1 MAVQSD
7 DAAAPGPCGHAKVEL
22 SDPLRRQLPT
32 PAPLRPASKSVG
44 RFAENWGCKAAQT
57 IPYQRGFGQSGRNV
71 GLLYPLV
78 HTSLKAYAKLSP
90 LITTPN
96 ARWLPRYFRCLPPLV
111 RCSGL

>member
-44 RFAENWGCKAAQT
+44 RFAENWGSKAAQT
-57 IPYQRGFGQSGRNV
+57 TPYLVVGMHSKPAGKRPSPGATATPYAWAMKAARVRGPAS
-71 GLLYPLV
+71 
-78 HTSLKAYAKLSP
+78 
-90 LITTPN
+90 
-96 ARWLPRYFRCLPPLV
+96 
-111 RCSGL
+111 